1 MLAWV
6 NLEKSLTTTGD
17 LLMTPAM
24 RNRPAMIFE
33 IAHVLQQQ
41 SIISDSELEDIQAFR
56 KLRNQVVHGK
66 LDHKDV
72 LNKEMVEK
80 LTSLNV
86 KIEQRL
92 SIQWI

>member
-1 MLAWV
+1 
-6 NLEKSLTTTGD
+6 
-17 LLMTPAM
+17 MTPAM

-41 SIISDSELEDIQAFR
+41 SIISDSEVEDIQAFR